1 MELHQRLTPDTTQRC
16 SHAGI
21 RSTGLPVI
29 AAERLRSAFISCC
42 RSWTLVII
50 SPTDNAVL
58 SSPSVPSNG
67 ISVEM
72 SREPSVTGVS
82 SRSQDHYQYS
92 RFISHSPPHMPTRSD
107 PAGMTMF
114 ADTKISYDSGSRCQ
128 TGGTHSSSRWP
139 GRCSYPL
146 RRRALHSWRTLPRY
160 QRCPWSVAVWSA
172 PTDKK
177 RGSAWTVP

>member
-1 MELHQRLTPDTTQRC
+1 M
-16 SHAGI
+16 
-21 RSTGLPVI
+21 

-72 SREPSVTGVS
+72 SRDPSVIGVS
-82 SRSQDHYQYS
+82 RRSHVRCYYS
-92 RFISHSPPHMPTRSD
+92 RFMSHSPPHIPTRSD

-114 ADTKISYDSGSRCQ
+114 ADTNISHDNSCRRYAGR
-128 TGGTHSSSRWP
+128 THSS
-139 GRCSYPL
+139 
-146 RRRALHSWRTLPRY
+146 
-160 QRCPWSVAVWSA
+160 
-172 PTDKK
+172 
-177 RGSAWTVP
+177 